1 MLQTFMRI
9 NGDSRVDEMDMLAE
23 RLRKTSTRAEVDVIA
38 GLLEGFTS
46 MAIQGGK
53 AGGAGAAA
61 AAGGGGGGGGGAA
74 ARAPP
79 AAMVVAGA
87 RNPASAPIDFQFL
100 TWQGGSTKL

>member
-1 MLQTFMRI
+1 MEMLQTFMRI

-53 AGGAGAAA
+53 AGGA
-61 AAGGGGGGGGGAA
+61 A